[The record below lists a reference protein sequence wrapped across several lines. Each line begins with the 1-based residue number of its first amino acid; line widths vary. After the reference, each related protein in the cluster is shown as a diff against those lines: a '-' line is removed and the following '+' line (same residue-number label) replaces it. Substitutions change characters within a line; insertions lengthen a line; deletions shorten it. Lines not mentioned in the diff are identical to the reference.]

1 MKYLEVKVGESDGEI
16 YKQPPTLHIASTVAN
31 RSPGHAW
38 AAGLQQGLLRRNPP
52 SLATPPWE
60 HHLNSNV
67 HEDYGQPLELCC
79 TCSWKFSSSRVC
91 SSPLLDQRS
100 LLWCHLLS
108 WISGNWNVENVIS
121 SFDPEWIPNVR
132 QFVNLPFLCCF
143 ASCSHR
149 VLENFKEDVVEMG
162 WYIGGGHSALV
173 KVKIGFGAQILKVTS
188 VTP

>member
-1 MKYLEVKVGESDGEI
+1 MHVQLSSSKTPSIGTSRVG
-16 YKQPPTLHIASTVAN
+16 Q
-31 RSPGHAW
+31 
-38 AAGLQQGLLRRNPP
+38 
-52 SLATPPWE
+52 
-60 HHLNSNV
+60 HHLLVKYIADLLKNPGFSV
-67 HEDYGQPLELCC
+67 SILLPLELCC

-108 WISGNWNVENVIS
+108 WISGNWNVKNVIL
-121 SFDPEWIPNVR
+121 SFHPEWIPNVR

-162 WYIGGGHSALV
+162 WYIGGGHRALDNGENRIWGTNIEGRFCCSQRCKNV
-173 KVKIGFGAQILKVTS
+173 KN
-188 VTP
+188 